1 VAIFAGCDFV
11 RHFRRQIN
19 RADAF
24 FSVRCR
30 GSESKSC
37 YPTRPSVSS
46 AMGNPLIVGLPEY
59 PDNAP
64 VRLRMMRSRL
74 MMGTIQVR
82 NAN

>member
-1 VAIFAGCDFV
+1 
-11 RHFRRQIN
+11 
-19 RADAF
+19 
-24 FSVRCR
+24 
-30 GSESKSC
+30 
-37 YPTRPSVSS
+37 
-46 AMGNPLIVGLPEY
+46 MGNPLIVGLPEY